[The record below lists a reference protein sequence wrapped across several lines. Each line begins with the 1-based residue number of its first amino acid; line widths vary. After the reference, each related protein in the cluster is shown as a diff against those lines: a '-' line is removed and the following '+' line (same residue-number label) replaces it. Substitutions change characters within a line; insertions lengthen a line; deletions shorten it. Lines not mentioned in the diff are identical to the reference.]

1 MAEVVGNFM
10 KQVGGF
16 IDGAIDFTGLAS
28 VQEKI
33 FALLNVVSAMCT
45 CVWDIIFKC
54 VYIYVYVYIV
64 WLSQVAQC
72 FSTA

>member
-1 MAEVVGNFM
+1 MSSLYIYLTDSVEEIVDNFM

-33 FALLNVVSAMCT
+33 FALLNVVC
-45 CVWDIIFKC
+45 
-54 VYIYVYVYIV
+54 
-64 WLSQVAQC
+64 
-72 FSTA
+72 